1 MTDLVTGNPLSLNSL
16 VESLK
21 EVMRAAPDKRT
32 GKNCVYTMEDAAL
45 AAFAVFTTQSPSFLA
60 YQRTMEQTRGQSNA
74 QTLFGMSQI
83 PTDNCVR
90 TMLDPVAPSH
100 LFPLFTQIFEALN
113 AGGHIDPFRVSL
125 EASEDGPGALLIA
138 LDGTAY
144 HSSHTIHCPQ
154 CTVAKHHNGQ
164 TSYSHTV
171 ITPVIVAPTLA

>member
-83 PTDNCVR
+83 PTDNWLYPDLPTTKTLR
-90 TMLDPVAPSH
+90 FPS
-100 LFPLFTQIFEALN
+100 FIVFSQAL
-113 AGGHIDPFRVSL
+113 
-125 EASEDGPGALLIA
+125 
-138 LDGTAY
+138 TAY
-144 HSSHTIHCPQ
+144 TNRKESAQGYRGRQSSGRS
-154 CTVAKHHNGQ
+154 GQ
-164 TSYSHTV
+164 QRAQGRGIPRPGSSRS
-171 ITPVIVAPTLA
+171 

>member
-83 PTDNCVR
+83 PTDNFARFGRLCNSGTPGPDRCSHRR
-90 TMLDPVAPSH
+90 TQLHSPHLSPPSQPPSVK
-100 LFPLFTQIFEALN
+100 F
-113 AGGHIDPFRVSL
+113 
-125 EASEDGPGALLIA
+125 
-138 LDGTAY
+138 
-144 HSSHTIHCPQ
+144 
-154 CTVAKHHNGQ
+154 
-164 TSYSHTV
+164 
-171 ITPVIVAPTLA
+171 